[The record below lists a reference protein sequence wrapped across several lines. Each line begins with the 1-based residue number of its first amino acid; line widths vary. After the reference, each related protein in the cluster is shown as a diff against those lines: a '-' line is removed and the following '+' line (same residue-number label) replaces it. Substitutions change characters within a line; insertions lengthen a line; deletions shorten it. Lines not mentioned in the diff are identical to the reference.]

1 MKDSDERDA
10 ACFVAFIVLL
20 MLVFV
25 MSIGYAVYKALA

>member
-1 MKDSDERDA
+1 MNNDDQDV

-25 MSIGYAVYKALA
+25 ASIAYAVYKALA